1 MNYAELLQ
9 AARGQMGPC
18 RACPVC
24 NGRACGGNIPGPGA
38 KGSGTVAIRNFDAW
52 RNVRLNM
59 DTIHENFTPD
69 TSLQLFGRTFKYPFF
84 AGPVGAMTLHYG
96 DKYNDMDYN
105 AILVPACAAAGI
117 AAFTGDG
124 TNPKVMEG
132 APAAI
137 AANGGF
143 GIPTV
148 KPWDNATVAK
158 KMSMARESG
167 CFALAMDIDAA
178 GLPFLQNLTPPAGSK
193 TVEQLQEIAREAGVP
208 FILKGIMTAKGA
220 EKAVQAGVAGGRGG
234 YNFSVGL
241 ARPRFGRLPS
251 HRGSAAGDRGSRG
264 RPCQSVCGWR
274 HPHRRRCVQGA
285 GAGRRR
291 RAGCPPLRYGGVW
304 RRCRGRCLL
313 DREAGGRAG

>member
-1 MNYAELLQ
+1 MNYEELLQ

-18 RACPVC
+18 HACPVC

-52 RNVRLNM
+52 RSVRLNM

-69 TSLQLFGRTFKYPFF
+69 TRLQLFGRTFKYPFF
-84 AGPVGAMTLHYG
+84 AGPVGAMALHYG

-105 AILVPACAAAGI
+105 SILVPACAAAGI

-132 APAAI
+132 ATAAI

-148 KPWDNATVAK
+148 KPWDNATVAQ
-158 KMSMARESG
+158 KMAMARESG

-178 GLPFLQNLTPPAGSK
+178 GLPFLQKPDPARG
-193 TVEQLQEIAREAGVP
+193 QQNG
-208 FILKGIMTAKGA
+208 GA
-220 EKAVQAGVAGGRGG
+220 
-234 YNFSVGL
+234 
-241 ARPRFGRLPS
+241 
-251 HRGSAAGDRGSRG
+251 AAGDRPRSRG
-264 RPCQSVCGWR
+264 ALYPERHHDGQGCGKGCAGRCGGHCGVQPWRPCTG
-274 HPHRRRCVQGA
+274 
-285 GAGRRR
+285 
-291 RAGCPPLRYGGVW
+291 
-304 RRCRGRCLL
+304 
-313 DREAGGRAG
+313 

>member
-117 AAFTGDG
+117 ASPRSSPGITPPLQRKWRWHAS
-124 TNPKVMEG
+124 
-132 APAAI
+132 PAALRW
-137 AANGGF
+137 
-143 GIPTV
+143 
-148 KPWDNATVAK
+148 PWTLMQRA
-158 KMSMARESG
+158 
-167 CFALAMDIDAA
+167 C
-178 GLPFLQNLTPPAGSK
+178 PF
-193 TVEQLQEIAREAGVP
+193 
-208 FILKGIMTAKGA
+208 
-220 EKAVQAGVAGGRGG
+220 
-234 YNFSVGL
+234 
-241 ARPRFGRLPS
+241 
-251 HRGSAAGDRGSRG
+251 
-264 RPCQSVCGWR
+264 
-274 HPHRRRCVQGA
+274 
-285 GAGRRR
+285 
-291 RAGCPPLRYGGVW
+291 
-304 RRCRGRCLL
+304 CRT
-313 DREAGGRAG
+313 